1 MFNNNYE
8 IPLLIGL
15 YYKPRTLGFES
26 MLQDIEKLLGNQMK
40 VDTNNT
46 FPPHNIIQVDDNHY
60 LIELAIAG
68 FTEKEIDI
76 TVDNGILTIK
86 GEKIKSENVLE
97 PNYLYHGI
105 ATRSFSKSIRLADT
119 IEVQNA
125 EYENGILKIELE
137 NVKPENTK
145 PLKITVKTVK

>member
-1 MFNNNYE
+1 MFNNK
-8 IPLLIGL
+8 IGL
-15 YYKPRTLGFES
+15 YYKPRTLGFEN

-40 VDTNNT
+40 VDTNT

-97 PNYLYHGI
+97 PNYLYRGI
-105 ATRSFSKSIRLADT
+105 GTRSFSKSIRLADT

-125 EYENGILKIELE
+125 EYENGILKIALE

-145 PLKITVKTVK
+145 PLKITVNTVK